1 MNLGT
6 EKAKKKKKNLR
17 KEREGVVKVL
27 LGNICY
33 SYS

>member
-6 EKAKKKKKNLR
+6 EKAQKKKNLR